1 MSTPGVSS
9 VPFQGP
15 GDVLTPTEDKLFHE
29 ALVEVIP
36 DLRECGRVG
45 DQFGIVEAAMVVVLF
60 TDLISIRKDG
70 TITAVGFNFTPHS
83 DSAKSFV
90 GCVRGALAGMKLRH
104 IPWEA
109 DRRKRVL
116 LHM

>member
-1 MSTPGVSS
+1 
-9 VPFQGP
+9 
-15 GDVLTPTEDKLFHE
+15 LTPTEEKLFHE
-29 ALVEVIP
+29 ALAEVVP
-36 DLRECGRVG
+36 ALRECGRVG
-45 DQFGIVEAAMVVVLF
+45 DQFGIVEADMMAR
-60 TDLISIRKDG
+60 ISIRKDG